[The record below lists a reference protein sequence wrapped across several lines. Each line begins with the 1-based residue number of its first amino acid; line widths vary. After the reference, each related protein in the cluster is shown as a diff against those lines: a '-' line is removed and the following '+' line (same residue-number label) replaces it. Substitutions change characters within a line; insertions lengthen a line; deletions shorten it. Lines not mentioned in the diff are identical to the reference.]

1 MSEPKK
7 QQPLNIETHL
17 TRDLGLTTALA
28 IGVGTMIAAGI
39 FTLSGLAI
47 RNVGSAAVLS
57 FAIAAVVALFT
68 ALTYCEFVSMY
79 PRSGEGYLYARKTY
93 PKGLSFVVGWALFL
107 GYTSSCA
114 FYIASFSSYF
124 IEFVW
129 HTPFEMASGIVATVL
144 LILLNIKGTKESG
157 RFQVIVTVVKVLLLC
172 WFVIG
177 GFGSVD
183 LADLQAKFS
192 TDIVAI
198 GGTAGLVFITFF
210 GFSAI
215 AASAGE
221 VKNPVKTIPRAIFIS
236 MGLVT
241 VLYTAVVM
249 VIIAADLTEYSEAAM
264 GTAAKK
270 FLGAAGG
277 IVIIAGGLFSM
288 ISASNASIMAGSR
301 VALTMSQLGQFPS
314 KFREVHPKRRTPLP
328 ALLLVGAVIIGF
340 ALVLELESLAHFADV
355 VLLTVLILVNAALI
369 VHRRKYPDMV
379 RPFKVPLV
387 PILPAI
393 GILANFYLLGQIMSH
408 TLPVILA
415 GSILLVGFLAYLFL
429 SPIQIDEDEDDDQ
442 ETPVESLRVAMEKS
456 TAREKTTFKVLVPI
470 ANPDTVPQLI
480 EMASR
485 IAADRNGE
493 VIALRV
499 ITVPDQ
505 LSPSAEDSYIEAQ
518 RGILEQAQTYA
529 HQQEVPFTSL
539 VVIGRRIAGSILET
553 ARTRNCGLILM
564 GWKGYT
570 NNKDKILG
578 EVADA
583 VVKNARTDLML
594 IKLAGEGIPKRILL
608 PTAGGQHAMQA
619 EAYTAPL
626 ARVEGSSITVTS
638 VVGKDAPMDV
648 RDKTNGLLKGAQDRL
663 SERNVNEVHS
673 HIIESDTITEGI
685 ITTGREY
692 DAIVVG
698 ATRQPW
704 FRKFFFGNIPYQIA
718 QESTCTVI
726 LVKHYDRVKGFL
738 RRTLE

>member
-1 MSEPKK
+1 MPESKK
-7 QQPLNIETHL
+7 QQPLKIETHL

-57 FAIAAVVALFT
+57 FLIAAVVALFT

-157 RFQVIVTVVKVLLLC
+157 RFQVIVTLVKVLLLC
-172 WFVIG
+172 WFVVG

-183 LADLQAKFS
+183 LAELQAKFS
-192 TDIVAI
+192 SDIVAI

-241 VLYTAVVM
+241 LLYTAVVL

-264 GTAAKK
+264 GTAAQK

-277 IVIIAGGLFSM
+277 VVIIAGGLFSM

-301 VALTMSQLGQFPS
+301 VALTMSELGQFPA
-314 KFREVHPKRRTPLP
+314 KFREVHPRRRTPLP
-328 ALLLVGAVIIGF
+328 ALLLVGGVIIGF

-379 RPFKVPLV
+379 RPFRVPLV
-387 PILPAI
+387 PVLPAI
-393 GILANFYLLGQIMSH
+393 GILANFFLLGQIMSH
-408 TLPVILA
+408 VLPVVLA

-429 SPIQIDEDEDDDQ
+429 SPIQIDEGEDE
-442 ETPVESLRVAMEKS
+442 ETPVEALRVAMEKS

-480 EMASR
+480 EMAAR

-505 LSPSAEDSYIEAQ
+505 LSPSAEDSYIEKQ
-518 RGILEQAQTYA
+518 RSILEQAQKVA
-529 HQQEVPFTSL
+529 HQHEVPFTSL

-553 ARTRNCGLILM
+553 ARTRGCGLILM

-594 IKLAGEGIPKRILL
+594 IKLAGEGLPKRILL
-608 PTAGGQHAMQA
+608 PTAGGTHAMQA
-619 EAYTAPL
+619 ETYTAPL
-626 ARVEGSSITVTS
+626 ARAEGASITVTS
-638 VVGKDAPMDV
+638 VVGTDAPQDV
-648 RDKTNGLLKGAQDRL
+648 RDRTQGLLKGVQDRL
-663 SERNVNEVHS
+663 TEREVPNIHT
-673 HIIESDTITEGI
+673 HIIESDAITEGI
-685 ITTGREY
+685 IQTGRDY

-726 LVKHYDRVKGFL
+726 LVKHYHRVKGFL
-738 RRTLE
+738 LRTLE